1 MANGNSMD
9 AKPGWRSHVIQAQV
23 DRCLAFEDHIVRL
36 HRREYASKLPPTILD
51 FLEGVSIHVRG
62 RLKRLLRDPEFT
74 ALSDSEAATEIGRYL
89 GLYQDMYQAASL
101 VERVGGGDGL
111 VELYMPLRRILT
123 RALGEETDLLLLPIP
138 SVNYSLQRVGEGL
151 RKVAEGVDV
160 GARTLSKLRGSI
172 YAVGFPGL
180 QSAHFV
186 GQCLVAHEVGHAMYA
201 RYKLA
206 DELLPLVQKD
216 EEGLGELARSIETA
230 MPADMAIGKVRIKAS
245 LSAAIT
251 RAVEG
256 WVMEIACD
264 IVGYALLGPAFLISA
279 LHFLPLCGPLD
290 DSTDKYPPNRMR
302 LHLLFGLLDDS
313 GIPYRRVRAFLKT
326 WRDAVSF
333 KKIEWGTPWDQ
344 LTGEAIMRVAPQISR
359 VTLDKVKDR
368 VGLFDYRDHV
378 DHIHRLIE
386 RMRQGIPPNEVVR
399 PGGPVTASF
408 PCVMNAGWFSLLD
421 DLGVIKRSYRWS
433 DKEAKGKVNDWVAKA
448 VELAEIRTRWEE
460 VQ

>member
-1 MANGNSMD
+1 MAIGNSMD

-36 HRREYASKLPPTILD
+36 HRREYASKLPPSILD

-62 RLKRLLRDPEFT
+62 RLKRLLRVPEFT

-151 RKVAEGVDV
+151 RKVAVGVDV
-160 GARTLSKLRGSI
+160 APSTLSKLHGAI

-201 RYKLA
+201 QYKLA
-206 DELLPLVQKD
+206 DVLLRLVQKD

-230 MPADMAIGKVRIKAS
+230 MPADMAIGKVRIKAY
-245 LSAAIT
+245 LSTAIT

-264 IVGYALLGPAFLISA
+264 IIGYALLGPAFLISA

-290 DSTDKYPPNRMR
+290 DGTEEYPPNRMR
-302 LHLLFGLLDDS
+302 LHVLFDLLDDT
-313 GIPYRRVRAFLKT
+313 GIRYGRVRAFLKM
-326 WRDAVSF
+326 WRDAVSIE
-333 KKIEWGTPWDQ
+333 KIEWGTPWDQ
-344 LTGEAIMRVAPQISR
+344 LTGEAIMRAAPQISR
-359 VTLDKVKDR
+359 VTLEQVKDR
-368 VGLFDYRDHV
+368 LGLFDYRDHV
-378 DHIHRLIE
+378 GHIHALVE
-386 RMRQGIPPNEVVR
+386 RMRQGIPPNEEVTAA
-399 PGGPVTASF
+399 GPVPASF

-421 DLGVIKRSYRWS
+421 DVGVIRREHKWS
-433 DKEAKGKVNDWVAKA
+433 EKEAKDKMNAWVAKA
-448 VELAEIRTRWEE
+448 VELREIQTRWRE